1 MVAEP
6 MNIIER
12 GRAFLDGLRALAGR
26 SAWDWRRCPHCGQT
40 DTWRHGTYTRHPW
53 TLSGR
58 QAVPIQRHWCLPC
71 QRSYSQ
77 DQPLL
82 VRGSWYAREV
92 QRAAVDHWQ
101 HVGSSLRRS
110 AEWLRSVIGK
120 QERWRLW
127 RPLDPSP
134 PDEAACHLS
143 ASTVHRWADR
153 AGRQAQASV
162 PGQLA
167 GVPTSGQFGTDGL
180 WAKLR
185 GGARRVVLLLTDSVT
200 GVVFPLVVAAAE
212 REAADW
218 APLFEQAV
226 AAGLEA
232 DAVRGITS
240 DGAVGL
246 AAFVE
251 QCWWWVN
258 HARCHFH
265 LWRNLGSDL
274 AQAAQTAATGL
285 VGAAATAVR
294 RATRRSLVGLVRAVL
309 DARDETAAQAALV
322 VLAAH
327 PLGAA
332 LATALA
338 EVLDAALVPTLA
350 YHDGLVRVGP
360 EWCWRDFRLRLSRG
374 RNHRT
379 ETRLARAA
387 LVWATY
393 RNFEPAQV
401 RSERKRHYRRPGQ
414 SPLALAGVPPGAVS
428 YLDALA
434 V

>member
-1 MVAEP
+1 

-12 GRAFLDGLRALAGR
+12 GRALLDHLRGLAART
-26 SAWDWRRCPHCGQT
+26 AWQWRRCPSCGGTQT
-40 DTWRHGTYTRHPW
+40 QRWGGYTRHPW
-53 TLSGR
+53 TLAGR
-58 QAVPIQRHWCLPC
+58 QTVRVQRHWCLTC
-71 QRSYSQ
+71 GRSYAEEH
-77 DQPLL
+77 PVL

-92 QRAAVDHWQ
+92 HRAALDHGQ
-101 HVGSSLRRS
+101 HVGSSLRRT
-110 AEWLRSVIGK
+110 AEWLRSLLGK
-120 QERWRLW
+120 QERWCLW
-127 RPLDPSP
+127 RPLDPHP
-134 PDEAACHLS
+134 PDAAACHLS
-143 ASTVHRWADR
+143 ASTVQRWADR
-153 AGRQAQASV
+153 AGTLAQARV

-185 GGARRVVLLLTDSVT
+185 GGVTRVVLLLTDSVT
-200 GVVFPLVVAAAE
+200 GVVFPPVVAAAE
-212 REAADW
+212 RDAADW
-218 APLFEQAV
+218 APLFAQAE
-226 AAGLEA
+226 AAGL
-232 DAVRGITS
+232 DPDTVRGITS

-246 AAFVE
+246 AAFLE
-251 QCWWWVN
+251 QSWWWVN

-265 LWRNLGSDL
+265 IWRNLGG
-274 AQAAQTAATGL
+274 AFTAAAATAATGL

-294 RATRRSLVGLVRAVL
+294 RATRRVLVGRVRAVL
-309 DARDETAAQAALV
+309 DAADEAAAQAALGQ
-322 VLAAH
+322 LSAH

-338 EVLDAALVPTLA
+338 AVLEAALVPTLA
-350 YHDGLVRVGP
+350 YHQGLVRVGP

-379 ETRLARAA
+379 DARLARAA
-387 LVWATY
+387 LVWAIY
-393 RNFEPAQV
+393 RNFEPAQG

-414 SPLALAGVPPGAVS
+414 SPLALAGVPPGDVS

>member
-1 MVAEP
+1 

-12 GRAFLDGLRALAGR
+12 GRAWLDHLRALATR
-26 SAWDWRRCPHCGQT
+26 TAWEWRRCPSCGGTQT
-40 DTWRHGTYTRHPW
+40 QRWGAYTRHPW
-53 TLSGR
+53 TLAGR
-58 QAVPIQRHWCLPC
+58 QTVRIQRHWCLAC
-71 QRSYSQ
+71 RRSYAEEH
-77 DQPLL
+77 PLL

-92 QRAAVDHWQ
+92 QRAALDHGQ
-101 HVGSSLRRS
+101 HVGSSLRRT
-110 AEWLRSVIGK
+110 AEWRRSLLGK
-120 QERWRLW
+120 QERWCLW
-127 RPLDPSP
+127 RPLDPHP
-134 PDEAACHLS
+134 PDAAACHLS
-143 ASTVHRWADR
+143 ASTVQRWTDR
-153 AGRQAQASV
+153 AGKRAQASV

-185 GGARRVVLLLTDSVT
+185 GGVTRVVLLVTDSVT
-200 GVVFPLVVAAAE
+200 GVVFPPVVTASE
-212 REAADW
+212 RDAADW
-218 APLFEQAV
+218 AALFAQAE
-226 AAGLEA
+226 AAGL
-232 DAVRGITS
+232 DPDSVRGITS

-246 AAFVE
+246 AAFLE
-251 QCWWWVN
+251 QSWWWVN

-265 LWRNLGSDL
+265 IWRNLGGTV
-274 AQAAQTAATGL
+274 AAAAEAAATGV

-294 RATRRSLVGLVRAVL
+294 RATRRILVGRIRAVL
-309 DARDETAAQAALV
+309 DAADEVVAQAALGQ
-322 VLAAH
+322 LAAH

-338 EVLDAALVPTLA
+338 GGLDAALVPTLA
-350 YHDGLVRVGP
+350 YHQGLVRVGP

-379 ETRLARAA
+379 DARLARAA
-387 LVWATY
+387 LVWALY
-393 RNFEPAQV
+393 RNFEPAQR

-414 SPLALAGVPPGAVS
+414 SPLALAGVPPGDVS